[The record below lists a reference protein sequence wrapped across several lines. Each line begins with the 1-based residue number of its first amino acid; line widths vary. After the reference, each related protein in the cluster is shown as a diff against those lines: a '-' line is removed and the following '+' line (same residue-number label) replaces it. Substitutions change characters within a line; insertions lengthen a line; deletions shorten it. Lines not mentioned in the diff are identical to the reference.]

1 MSSWADILAKSS
13 ALEAERKERRQNA
26 LRPSVPGGPP
36 PSGVNFYNL
45 KEGKTYIMPEISG
58 SARFQRGT
66 RITSDGASAAFERE
80 RVSLL
85 PQVDK
90 PFTVESI
97 VHEYVITTNLVMLKF
112 YYFESKT
119 LFKEVEAKEA
129 TAVSAET
136 GANLEAVPPDPLP
149 EQPVLQSGPYTFT
162 IENAHEWYKFK
173 HLSQEAADI
182 RRAVAFIEALKMCAG
197 GVSGNYIE
205 SHTRNLA
212 YADTVANPSVLRYK
226 WAFLREGKELVGTM
240 FFDDKRPAKNEVEL
254 IFICVKST
262 GRGEGRGRIITKLFE
277 ESLMK
282 RRLQLKEDPALS
294 AEDKARLETPLR
306 IVLESVP
313 DALDFHKKMGY
324 TAIEPP
330 RHPDLVLAEKHI
342 PVSAGGRRK
351 TLRQSKK
358 LTSKFRANKHKS
370 SRNKRDR
377 PKRI

>member
-1 MSSWADILAKSS
+1 
-13 ALEAERKERRQNA
+13 
-26 LRPSVPGGPP
+26 
-36 PSGVNFYNL
+36 
-45 KEGKTYIMPEISG
+45 
-58 SARFQRGT
+58 T
-66 RITSDGASAAFERE
+66 RITSDGTRRAFERE
-80 RVSLL
+80 RDSLL
-85 PQVDK
+85 AQVGK

-97 VHEYVITTNLVMLKF
+97 VPEYVITTNLVMLSF
-112 YYFESKT
+112 YYFKPKT
-119 LFKEVEAKEA
+119 LFEEVEAKEA

-136 GANLEAVPPDPLP
+136 GANLEAVPPDPPP

-182 RRAVAFIEALKMCAG
+182 RRAVALIEALKMCAG

-205 SHTRNLA
+205 SYTRNLA
-212 YADTVANPSVLRYK
+212 FADTIANPSVLGYK
-226 WAFLREGKELVGTM
+226 WAFLREGKELMGTM

-254 IFICVKST
+254 IFICVNSK
-262 GRGEGRGRIITKLFE
+262 GRAKGLGRIITKLFE
-277 ESLMK
+277 ESLVK

-313 DALDFHKKMGY
+313 DALNFHKKMGY

-330 RHPDLVLAEKHI
+330 RHPEALVLAEKRI

-358 LTSKFRANKHKS
+358 LTSKFRANKHQS
-370 SRNKRDR
+370 SRNKRNR
-377 PKRI
+377 